1 MKLKTTLL
9 AVILI
14 FSILVGCNNQSNNE
28 VSNDTNKNIE
38 KGNSLYKEKTNNIDI
53 KISVASVAIS
63 QILSEMNQEIVGRPT
78 TKLTLP
84 KQYENVEEIGS
95 SFSPDFEKVLA
106 VGTELLIGD
115 EMFKDKI
122 EKTAKE
128 YGIETFY
135 VNTSTYN
142 SFLTSIE
149 ELGKRIGKEK
159 EANDIIKRFKEPLN
173 NSKDINK
180 DLKVAI
186 IFGTSES
193 NMLATENTYVGSLVQ
208 AFGVKNIATEIVN
221 DSSSNNPLE
230 VESNGYINLNLEQL
244 LKNQPDLIL
253 RFGHGN
259 VEEANKAF
267 EKLFSEN
274 PAWKNLN
281 AVKSNK
287 IFDLDSNIFG
297 ASANNFVDKALTKIG
312 EILNAES

>member
-9 AVILI
+9 AVVLT
-14 FSILVGCNNQSNNE
+14 FSILVGCSNQSNKE
-28 VSNDTNKNIE
+28 VSNDNDKNIE
-38 KGNSLYKEKTNNIDI
+38 KENSLEKEKVNTDI

-84 KQYENVEEIGS
+84 KEYQDVPEIGS

-149 ELGKRIGKEK
+149 ELGKKIGKEK

-173 NSKDINK
+173 NTKDINK

-208 AFGVKNIATEIVN
+208 ALGVKNIATEIIN
-221 DSSSNNPLE
+221 DSSGNNPLE
-230 VESNGYINLNLEQL
+230 VDSNGYINLNLEQL

-267 EKLFSEN
+267 DKLFSEN

-281 AVKSNK
+281 AVKNNK

-297 ASANNFVDKALTKIG
+297 SSANNSVDKALIKLG

>member
-9 AVILI
+9 AVVLT
-14 FSILVGCNNQSNNE
+14 FSILVGCSNQSNKE
-28 VSNDTNKNIE
+28 VSNDNDKNIE
-38 KGNSLYKEKTNNIDI
+38 KENSLEKEKANTDI

-84 KQYENVEEIGS
+84 KEYQDVPEIGS

-149 ELGKRIGKEK
+149 ELGKKIGKEK

-173 NSKDINK
+173 NTKDINK

-208 AFGVKNIATEIVN
+208 ALGVKNIATEIIN
-221 DSSSNNPLE
+221 DSSGNNPLE
-230 VESNGYINLNLEQL
+230 VDSNGYINLNLEQL

-267 EKLFSEN
+267 DKLFSEN

-281 AVKSNK
+281 AVKNNK

-297 ASANNFVDKALTKIG
+297 SSANNYVDKALIELG

>member
-1 MKLKTTLL
+1 MKLKTILL
-9 AVILI
+9 TVILT
-14 FSILVGCNNQSNNE
+14 FSILVGCSNQSNNE
-28 VSNDTNKNIE
+28 VSNDNDKNIE
-38 KGNSLYKEKTNNIDI
+38 KENSLEKEKANTDI

-84 KQYENVEEIGS
+84 KEYQDVPEIGS

-149 ELGKRIGKEK
+149 ELGKKIGKEK

-173 NSKDINK
+173 NTKDINK

-208 AFGVKNIATEIVN
+208 ALDVKNIATEIIN
-221 DSSSNNPLE
+221 DSSGNNPLE
-230 VESNGYINLNLEQL
+230 VDSNGYINLNLEQL

-259 VEEANKAF
+259 IEEANKAF
-267 EKLFSEN
+267 DKLFSEN

-281 AVKSNK
+281 AVKNNK

-297 ASANNFVDKALTKIG
+297 SSANNSVDKALIELG

>member
-1 MKLKTTLL
+1 MKLKTILL
-9 AVILI
+9 TVILT
-14 FSILVGCNNQSNNE
+14 FSILVGCSNQSNNE
-28 VSNDTNKNIE
+28 VSNDNDKNIE
-38 KGNSLYKEKTNNIDI
+38 KENSLEKEKANTDI

-84 KQYENVEEIGS
+84 KEYQDVPEIGS

-149 ELGKRIGKEK
+149 ELGKKIGKEK

-173 NSKDINK
+173 NTKDINK

-208 AFGVKNIATEIVN
+208 ALGVKNIATEIIN
-221 DSSSNNPLE
+221 DSSGNNPLE
-230 VESNGYINLNLEQL
+230 VDSNGYINLNLEQL

-259 VEEANKAF
+259 IEEANKAF
-267 EKLFSEN
+267 DKLFSEN

-281 AVKSNK
+281 AVKNNK

-297 ASANNFVDKALTKIG
+297 SSANNSVDKALIELG

>member
-9 AVILI
+9 TVILT
-14 FSILVGCNNQSNNE
+14 FSILVGCSNQSNNE
-28 VSNDTNKNIE
+28 VSNDNDKNIE
-38 KGNSLYKEKTNNIDI
+38 KENSLEKEKANTDI

-84 KQYENVEEIGS
+84 KEYQDVPEIGS

-149 ELGKRIGKEK
+149 ELGKKIGKEQ

-173 NSKDINK
+173 NTKDINK

-208 AFGVKNIATEIVN
+208 ALGVKNIATEIIN
-221 DSSSNNPLE
+221 DSSGNNPLE
-230 VESNGYINLNLEQL
+230 VDSNGYINLNLEQL

-267 EKLFSEN
+267 DKLFSEN

-281 AVKSNK
+281 AVKNNK

-297 ASANNFVDKALTKIG
+297 SSANNSVDKALIELG

>member
-9 AVILI
+9 AVILT
-14 FSILVGCNNQSNNE
+14 FSILVGCSNQSNNE
-28 VSNDTNKNIE
+28 VSNDNDKNIE
-38 KGNSLYKEKTNNIDI
+38 KENSLEKEKANTDI

-84 KQYENVEEIGS
+84 KEYQDVPEIGS

-149 ELGKRIGKEK
+149 ELGKKIGKEQ

-173 NSKDINK
+173 NAKDINK

-208 AFGVKNIATEIVN
+208 ALGVKNIATEIIN
-221 DSSSNNPLE
+221 DSSSDNPLG
-230 VESNGYINLNLEQL
+230 VDSNGYINLNLEQL

-267 EKLFSEN
+267 DKLFSEN

-281 AVKSNK
+281 AVKNNK

-297 ASANNFVDKALTKIG
+297 SSANNSVDKALIELG

>member
-1 MKLKTTLL
+1 MKLKTILL
-9 AVILI
+9 TVILT
-14 FSILVGCNNQSNNE
+14 FSILVGCSNQSNNE
-28 VSNDTNKNIE
+28 VSNDNDKNIE
-38 KGNSLYKEKTNNIDI
+38 KENSLEKEKANTDI

-84 KQYENVEEIGS
+84 KEYQDVPEIGS

-149 ELGKRIGKEK
+149 ELGKKIGKEK

-173 NSKDINK
+173 NTKDINK

-208 AFGVKNIATEIVN
+208 ALGVENIATEIIN
-221 DSSSNNPLE
+221 DSSGNNPLE
-230 VESNGYINLNLEQL
+230 VDSNGYINLNLEQL

-259 VEEANKAF
+259 IEEANKAF
-267 EKLFSEN
+267 DKLFSEN

-281 AVKSNK
+281 AVKNNK

-297 ASANNFVDKALTKIG
+297 SSANNSVDKALIELG

>member
-9 AVILI
+9 AVVLT
-14 FSILVGCNNQSNNE
+14 FSILVGCSNQSNKE
-28 VSNDTNKNIE
+28 VSNDNDKNIE
-38 KGNSLYKEKTNNIDI
+38 KENSLEKEKANTDI

-84 KQYENVEEIGS
+84 KEYQDVPEIGS

-149 ELGKRIGKEK
+149 ELGKKIGKEK

-173 NSKDINK
+173 NTKDINK

-208 AFGVKNIATEIVN
+208 ALGVKNIATEIIN
-221 DSSSNNPLE
+221 DSSGNNPLE
-230 VESNGYINLNLEQL
+230 VDSNGYINLNLEQL

-267 EKLFSEN
+267 DKLFSEN

-281 AVKSNK
+281 AVKNNK

-297 ASANNFVDKALTKIG
+297 SSANNSVDKALIELG